1 MYDVDRK
8 LLLTFTRKGQI
19 YDYNRYCCDCRLCHN
34 RTSEEVLLRLQRLKR
49 TAVATVTAAF
59 LYNYLQWW
67 KTNRINPMKKPEI
80 IAAAELI
87 KNDQSATDNEKKLAE
102 LIIALANMQLDSD
115 KISRDLGRL

>member
-1 MYDVDRK
+1 
-8 LLLTFTRKGQI
+8 
-19 YDYNRYCCDCRLCHN
+19 
-34 RTSEEVLLRLQRLKR
+34 
-49 TAVATVTAAF
+49 
-59 LYNYLQWW
+59 
-67 KTNRINPMKKPEI
+67 MKKPEI